1 MKTFTEVVD
10 RMAELKRIADKRNA
24 ARVAAGGKG
33 REGSPNPP
41 ASQDA
46 QKAKALRNAA
56 GMGRKLFDA
65 KRMKSNALVKVPN
78 KERVGK
84 DAIGYPKKSGPGTRP
99 DAGKLVKSPA
109 GKLTRHKFGS
119 KPDERQAGK
128 RPGTSKNDGGLSK
141 EAPKQPQGEDRE
153 KEKDKDKDQKQ
164 KKKGPN
170 MFAKA
175 LKKLGAGGS
184 NTNQPVDQQ
193 DAPIKQSDYKERY

>member
-10 RMAELKRIADKRNA
+10 RMAELKRIADKRND

-41 ASQDA
+41 ASQGA

-56 GMGRKLFDA
+56 GVGRKLFDA

-109 GKLTRHKFGS
+109 GKLAKIDRS
-119 KPDERQAGK
+119 VPDEKQTGT
-128 RPGTSKNDGGLSK
+128 RPGTSKTSKTIKNDGDWGKKSP
-141 EAPKQPQGEDRE
+141 EWPKGEDRE
-153 KEKDKDKDQKQ
+153 KEQKQ

-170 MFAKA
+170 RFAKA
-175 LKKLGAGGS
+175 LKKLGASGMTGANS
-184 NTNQPVDQQ
+184 VRQQ
-193 DAPIKQSDYKERY
+193 DAPIRQSDYKERY